1 MLTYNMKLTL
11 AEPKIL
17 KESMAI
23 ISELVT
29 ETRIQVNQDYL
40 ELIAMDPANVAMI
53 IFKMPANS
61 FAEYSIEEEEIL
73 SINLNN
79 LKQILRRTKNS
90 DVLTL
95 EKTENK
101 LKIVMKDKSTR
112 TFYLPLLELE
122 DRKQKIPSLDFKSI
136 VELPSSALSEAIDDV
151 DVVSE
156 SVTLSTQDTKFK
168 VSASGDLTKADVEM
182 PADEEVQIKTTE
194 NHKSKY
200 STEYLKKMMA
210 GTKISDRVTVKFSN
224 DYPLHLEFL
233 EKDKVSLSFILAP
246 RVDND

>member
-1 MLTYNMKLTL
+1 MKLTL
-11 AEPKIL
+11 AEPRLL
-17 KESMAI
+17 KESFAI

-29 ETRIQVNQDYL
+29 ETRIQVTKEQL
-40 ELIAMDPANVAMI
+40 EVIAMDPANVAMV
-53 IFKMPANS
+53 IFKMPAS
-61 FAEYSIEEEEIL
+61 TFAEYVIEDEEIL

-95 EKTENK
+95 EKQENK

-122 DRKQKIPSLDFKSI
+122 DRRQKVPSLDFKAI
-136 VELPSSALSEAIDDV
+136 VELKSTALTEAVDDV

-156 SVTLSTQDTKFK
+156 SVTFSTEDTKFK
-168 VSASGDLTKADVEM
+168 VSASGDLTKAEVEM
-182 PADEEVQIKTTE
+182 HSGEDVQIKTSE

-210 GTKISDRVTVKFSN
+210 GSKLSDVVLVKFSN
-224 DYPLHLEFL
+224 DYPLSLEYV